1 MSVIYR
7 KIYNDFEFK
16 IRLGIKYQ
24 YNGSKE
30 YPAVLRLQTI

>member
-7 KIYNDFEFK
+7 KIYNDFK